1 MLTRLCQQKLPA
13 VVDSSPAE
21 LAGIMTASGMKTL
34 LYATTTGSLLAFD
47 ATTGQL
53 VWQATTTGPKI
64 TTSSPA
70 IDPIGQYVYGYG
82 LDGKIHKYA
91 SGTGQQITTGGW
103 PVPVTLMTM
112 VEKGSSALNIGN
124 GYLYATESGYTGD
137 GGHYIGHV
145 VAINLQSGK
154 ATVVNALCSNPTMLL
169 QASAYP
175 AAQAGIWARAGAVID
190 PAPPHNI
197 FVSTGNGA
205 FDASTGGHN
214 YGDSVLELSPDA
226 ARLIDSY
233 TPATEATLQTGDQDR
248 GLAAPALL
256 PAQKGS
262 TTPLMLVQESLDMML
277 RLLNRQNLSG
287 KGGPNHLGGELQQIR
302 LTPACQVLTQPAVWV
317 DDQGTTWVF
326 VATGCGF
333 SAYKVTTSTAGKSS
347 LTLAYSN
354 TITGSSPFVADG
366 LVFVQG
372 NLAIH
377 ALAPT
382 TGTGSMEQRPGL
394 VRRAIG
400 TLHWQSPIAVS
411 GQLIVVDN
419 SGQLTAYALPQHEWK
434 EKAL

>member
-1 MLTRLCQQKLPA
+1 
-13 VVDSSPAE
+13 
-21 LAGIMTASGMKTL
+21 
-34 LYATTTGSLLAFD
+34 
-47 ATTGQL
+47 
-53 VWQATTTGPKI
+53 
-64 TTSSPA
+64 
-70 IDPIGQYVYGYG
+70 
-82 LDGKIHKYA
+82 
-91 SGTGQQITTGGW
+91 
-103 PVPVTLMTM
+103 
-112 VEKGSSALNIGN
+112 
-124 GYLYATESGYTGD
+124 
-137 GGHYIGHV
+137 
-145 VAINLQSGK
+145 
-154 ATVVNALCSNPTMLL
+154 
-169 QASAYP
+169 
-175 AAQAGIWARAGAVID
+175 
-190 PAPPHNI
+190 
-197 FVSTGNGA
+197 
-205 FDASTGGHN
+205 
-214 YGDSVLELSPDA
+214 
-226 ARLIDSY
+226 
-233 TPATEATLQTGDQDR
+233 
-248 GLAAPALL
+248 
-256 PAQKGS
+256 
-262 TTPLMLVQESLDMML
+262 MLVQESLDMML

-366 LVFVQG
+366 LVFEQG

>member
-1 MLTRLCQQKLPA
+1 VNAAETVITPATVGMLTRLCQQKLPA
-13 VVDSSPAE
+13 VVDSSPVE

-154 ATVVNALCSNPTMLL
+154 ATVFNALCSNPTMLL

-205 FDASTGGHN
+205 FDASTGATTTAIASWNSHPMRPG
-214 YGDSVLELSPDA
+214 SSTPIP
-226 ARLIDSY
+226 RLPRQRSRQG
-233 TPATEATLQTGDQDR
+233 TKTEASPRPRCSRHKKGV
-248 GLAAPALL
+248 PL
-256 PAQKGS
+256 PS
-262 TTPLMLVQESLDMML
+262 CWS
-277 RLLNRQNLSG
+277 R
-287 KGGPNHLGGELQQIR
+287 
-302 LTPACQVLTQPAVWV
+302 
-317 DDQGTTWVF
+317 
-326 VATGCGF
+326 
-333 SAYKVTTSTAGKSS
+333 
-347 LTLAYSN
+347 
-354 TITGSSPFVADG
+354 
-366 LVFVQG
+366 
-372 NLAIH
+372 
-377 ALAPT
+377 
-382 TGTGSMEQRPGL
+382 
-394 VRRAIG
+394 
-400 TLHWQSPIAVS
+400 
-411 GQLIVVDN
+411 
-419 SGQLTAYALPQHEWK
+419 
-434 EKAL
+434 KAWT